1 MSGHGENSSLLSV
14 LVAVSVNIVI
24 TVAKFFGWFMT
35 GSPALLAEGVH
46 SAADVG
52 NQFLLYI
59 GIKASQKDADPDHPY
74 GFGPARY
81 LWNLKSAMGIFFL
94 GCGAT
99 VWHGSH
105 TLYQYLAHGAEGH
118 GPDEASWWGIGIL
131 LLAFALEGVSL
142 LVALKG
148 IVKDKGDM
156 TWGEFIKEGDD
167 PTSLGVLFED
177 GAAVLGVLIALVGV
191 SISHLTGSPVADSIA
206 SILIGLL
213 LGWLAIFLAKANGRL
228 LIGASVSAKQK
239 QKILDALESDEM
251 VEKVQDLK
259 TRILGQ
265 GQMGVM
271 CEVDLYEK
279 LIARR
284 MADSLKQDADRIR
297 RGEDPLKVIVDVVGR
312 SVRIT
317 GDEIERLER
326 KIKAAAP
333 TAVHIDLEL
342 I

>member
-1 MSGHGENSSLLSV
+1 MSGHGGDNSLLSV
-14 LVAVSVNIVI
+14 LVAVSVNFVI
-24 TVAKFFGWFMT
+24 TIAKFFGWFMT

-52 NQFLLYI
+52 NQFLLYV

-99 VWHGSH
+99 LWHGGH
-105 TLYQYLAHGAEGH
+105 TLYEHFKHGADAH
-118 GPDEASWWGIGIL
+118 GPDESSWWGIGIL
-131 LLAFALEGVSL
+131 LLAFVLETISL
-142 LVALKG
+142 LVAVKG
-148 IVKDKGDM
+148 IAKDKGEM
-156 TWGEFIKEGDD
+156 SWSEYINEGDD
-167 PTSLGVLFED
+167 PTSVGVLFED

-191 SISHLTGSPVADSIA
+191 SISHVTHSPVADSIA

-228 LIGASVSAKQK
+228 LIGASISAKQK
-239 QKILDALESDEM
+239 QRILDALEGDEM

-259 TRILGQ
+259 TRIIGQ
-265 GQMGVM
+265 GQMRVK

-279 LIARR
+279 LIAMR
-284 MADSLKQDADRIR
+284 MADALKQDAERIR
-297 RGEDPLKVIVDVVGR
+297 KGEDPMKVIVDVVGR

-326 KIKAAAP
+326 KIKNAAP